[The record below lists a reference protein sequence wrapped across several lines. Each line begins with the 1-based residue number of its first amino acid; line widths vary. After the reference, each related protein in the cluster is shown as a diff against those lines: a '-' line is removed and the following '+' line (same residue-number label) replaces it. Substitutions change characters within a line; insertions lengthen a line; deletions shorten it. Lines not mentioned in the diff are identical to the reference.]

1 MSAPRATARL
11 LAGAVALTIA
21 LTASAI
27 SLAQT
32 KADPPLGGA
41 DLLAAL
47 RAGGYTIYFRH
58 ADTDHT
64 QNDSRMTSMADCAN
78 QRNLTDSGRDRS
90 RQIGEAI
97 RELGI
102 PIGAVLASPMCRT
115 VETATLAFGRAEKS
129 TAVVER
135 GPGASTGTR
144 PYASLRT
151 LLSTPVSAGN
161 NTVVVGHANPYYAL
175 VGAFHLAEGEAA
187 VVRPSGTGFMEV
199 ARLTLGQWRALAT
212 TAPAR

>member
-1 MSAPRATARL
+1 MSASHATAWLR
-11 LAGAVALTIA
+11 AGAVALTVA
-21 LTASAI
+21 LTAPATP
-27 SLAQT
+27 LAQT
-32 KADPPLGGA
+32 KADSPLGGA

-58 ADTDHT
+58 ADTDRSR
-64 QNDSRMTSMADCAN
+64 NDSRMTSMADCAN
-78 QRNLTDSGRDRS
+78 QRNLTDAGRDRS

-129 TAVVER
+129 LAVVER

-144 PYASLRT
+144 PYASLLT
-151 LLSTPVSAGN
+151 LLSTPVPAGS
-161 NTVVVGHANPYYAL
+161 NTMVVGHANPYYAL
-175 VGAFHLAEGEAA
+175 VGQFFLAEGEAA
-187 VVRPSGTGFMEV
+187 VVRPSGTDFTEV

-212 TAPAR
+212 AATTP